1 MGHEE
6 QFNLPLEPRLTQEKL
21 NTLPELL
28 SGKDFDVKIEEPVAD
43 DSIELSA
50 TANGV
55 TSVFTLNL
63 FNLTLKLNEEKSYD
77 LFEDS
82 GDYTDVSSRPLK
94 SAEDIHE
101 DRRMI
106 IQESLKEL
114 DNPTLIETD

>member
-6 QFNLPLEPRLTQEKL
+6 QFNLPLEPQLTQEDL
-21 NTLPELL
+21 NALPELL
-28 SGKDFDVKIEEPVAD
+28 SDKDLDVKIGEREG

-77 LFEDS
+77 LFEDP
-82 GDYTDVSSRPLK
+82 GEYTDVSSRPLK

-101 DRRMI
+101 DRKII

-114 DNPTLIETD
+114 DDPTLIETD